1 MAFEVLKSETT
12 KTITVQ
18 TTLQITDPELQ
29 RELGSVV
36 HIIDTINAETG
47 SPIESVYRSNHGY
60 ELNYDNCASWALERL
75 YDFVNEGELDE
86 LLQGT
91 QSK

>member
-12 KTITVQ
+12 KTITVH
-18 TTLQITDPELQ
+18 TTLQITDDPELQ
-29 RELGSVV
+29 QELGSVV

-47 SPIESVYRSNHGY
+47 NLIESVYRSSHGY
-60 ELNYDNCASWALERL
+60 ELDYDTCASWALEQL

-86 LLQGT
+86 LLR
-91 QSK
+91 